1 MGLYQSKEDFN
12 MKRENKIRLNVL
24 IPPKFKN
31 ALQDRADREGVT
43 VTDIVTRALSKEL
56 RRKIPTR

>member
-1 MGLYQSKEDFN
+1 

-56 RRKIPTR
+56 RRKIHTR